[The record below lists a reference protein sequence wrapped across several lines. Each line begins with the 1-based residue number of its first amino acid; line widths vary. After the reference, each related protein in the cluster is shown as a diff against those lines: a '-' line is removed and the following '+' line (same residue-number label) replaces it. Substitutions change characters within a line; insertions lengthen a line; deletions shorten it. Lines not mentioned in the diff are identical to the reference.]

1 MKHNKLYRLAAL
13 PLAIQSSI
21 AFAGHISGSEFNIT
35 SQNTYDSQFRD
46 SSYFFSA
53 DEVNINFIDDQTIS
67 GNAGYLKLSTTNN
80 SNTENRILNFN
91 GVVTSGKRVSLNA
104 DSGIANGKPLIDVQ
118 VGSFGLI
125 NFSNL
130 NFNGNNTQ
138 SSAVR
143 IDDDNSKKSTSIVFD
158 QLSFDNVEF
167 ADFDGY
173 GVIQFD
179 EKNVTKGGNLTVK
192 KLSIKNSKFINND
205 IISDKTYSIS
215 NHGSL
220 FIIDAEASDFEN
232 LNISGNT
239 AERYL
244 FSLSSGVASLT
255 SSEISNNTSSYGI
268 LFDAQT
274 YTQNDSYENYGQLV
288 LSGLKVNYNEVT
300 GSYGILNIQ
309 KYNTVESSNNEF
321 NHNITAGN
329 GGALNV
335 SAAGGAAVGI
345 SGITD
350 FSDVGSVFKDNEA
363 EYGGALY
370 FSGINAKLTDSVI
383 SGNTANY
390 GSGIYFSSYAQYN
403 NLNLDLKNVSLTD
416 NKGSDGALY
425 LDLTNNEYPA
435 KGDVIFGVNIS
446 ADNKDIVWQGNCDE
460 NGDGS
465 DVVIRFNGSSDNAQA
480 NINLYSIN
488 GGSLTLSNGISTVRR
503 GKTEE
508 DKNSVIGTAD
518 IKIGHMD
525 DGTDVQDSKVILGGL
540 NSFDGPVTN
549 FTIYAGSLDLLESS
563 RLVWENEKTSDAST
577 GAFLA
582 KSGSVFNVHLNSV
595 SSDNVSDHAGL
606 APIDLGGNEF
616 TMEAGSNLNIS
627 INGVQS
633 LRSSSD
639 QGWLIVAANAEL
651 TQETDPKISFT
662 DKNWLYD
669 FSEGQKLQQGMT
681 ESNQIVSGTEENI
694 YIGYNISDNIHPDQ
708 DAVKLSNATSH
719 FAVSAIRSIS
729 NSVTNYYRP
738 KHANTFWVL
747 PQYIHDNRDTDDLGV
762 GFDAQLRAVTI
773 GNDLIFDNGYWGFG
787 IGYGD
792 GNIHSNGGIAYTNGD
807 IQSLWGIGYFKYKGE
822 SFNVFADVSY
832 LYQDADQ
839 EQNNVVGPL
848 YTNTTNDAVLV
859 NLGISKDFVLSKDD
873 LSQWILSPSLG
884 VEYIYLNQRDFDINL
899 DNGTTILHGDDNNMS
914 MFSIP
919 VEATLQY
926 DFADDD
932 LKHNFHLTLGAS
944 KNFGDKSMSGS
955 YTDLNGRNADK
966 WELIPV
972 DDYQG
977 KVGLGYTL
985 YSSKKDISIDLGV
998 NYVFSN
1004 SRELTD
1010 IVGAVTYNW

>member
-35 SQNTYDSQFRD
+35 SQNTYDSQFQD

-53 DEVNINFIDDQTIS
+53 DKVNINFIDDQTIS
-67 GNAGYLKLSTTNN
+67 GNAGYLKLSTANN

-104 DSGIANGKPLIDVQ
+104 DAGITKGDPLIDVQ
-118 VGSFGLI
+118 TGAFGSI
-125 NFSNL
+125 NFSDL
-130 NFNGNNTQ
+130 KFDGKSTS

-143 IDDDNSKKSTSIVFD
+143 VDDSESRGNVVFD

-167 ADFDGY
+167 VNFNGY
-173 GVIQFD
+173 AVIHFD
-179 EKNVTKGGNLTVK
+179 EENTSQGANLTTK
-192 KLSIKNSKFINND
+192 KLSIKNSIFKNNSN
-205 IISDKTYSIS
+205 ISADSYKIS
-215 NHGSL
+215 NSGSL
-220 FIIDAEASDFEN
+220 FMIDAEVSELEN
-232 LNISGNT
+232 LIISSNT

-244 FSLSSGVASLT
+244 FSLTSGVASLI
-255 SSEISNNTSSYGI
+255 SSEISQNISNNGM

-274 YTQNDSYENYGQLV
+274 YTQNDNYENYGQLV
-288 LSGLKVNYNEVT
+288 LSDLNVNNNQVN
-300 GSYGILNIQ
+300 GSYGTLNIE
-309 KYNTVESSNNEF
+309 KYNKVISADNLFS
-321 NHNITAGN
+321 HNITAGE
-329 GGALNV
+329 GGALRV
-335 SAAGGAAVGI
+335 SAAGGAAVGQ
-345 SGITD
+345 SNITD
-350 FSDVGSVFKDNEA
+350 FSDYGSSFTDNEA
-363 EYGGALY
+363 KNGGALY
-370 FSGINAKLTDSVI
+370 FSGINASLTNSII
-383 SGNTANY
+383 SGNKANY
-390 GSGIYFSSYAQYN
+390 GSGIYFSSYVQYN
-403 NLNLDLKNVSLTD
+403 DLELNLENVLLTN
-416 NKGSDGALY
+416 NKSSNGALY
-425 LDLTNNEYPA
+425 LDLTNNEY
-435 KGDVIFGVNIS
+435 GQDDVNFDVNI
-446 ADNKDIVWQGNCDE
+446 AANNKDIVWQGNCDE
-460 NGDGS
+460 NGEGS
-465 DVVIRFNGSSDNAQA
+465 DIVIRFKGNSSDATA
-480 NINLYSIN
+480 NINLYSSN
-488 GGSLTLSNGISTVRR
+488 GGSLQLSNGISTV
-503 GKTEE
+503 KSF
-508 DKNSVIGTAD
+508 DSAIGTAN
-518 IKIGHMD
+518 INIGNN
-525 DGTDVQDSKVILGGL
+525 TDAGAQDSKVILGGL

-651 TQETDPKISFT
+651 TQGTDPKISFT

-773 GNDLIFDNGYWGFG
+773 GNDFIFDNGYWGFG

-985 YSSKKDISIDLGV
+985 THLKKIFL
-998 NYVFSN
+998 
-1004 SRELTD
+1004 LT
-1010 IVGAVTYNW
+1010 

>member
-1 MKHNKLYRLAAL
+1 MKGKFFKLAAL
-13 PLAIQSSI
+13 PLAVQSSI
-21 AFAGHISGSEFNIT
+21 AFADSVIVID
-35 SQNTYDSQFRD
+35 SQNTYDTKFK
-46 SSYFFSA
+46 SSYSFS
-53 DEVNINFIDDQTIS
+53 DDKVDINFTDDQIIS
-67 GNAGYLKLSTTNN
+67 GNAGYLKLSTTSNP
-80 SNTENRILNFN
+80 NTENRILNFN
-91 GVVTSGKRVSLNA
+91 GEITSGEGVSLNA

-118 VGSFGLI
+118 VGSFGSI
-125 NFSNL
+125 NFSDL
-130 NFNGNNTQ
+130 KFDGKSTS

-143 IDDDNSKKSTSIVFD
+143 VDDSESRGNVVFD

-167 ADFDGY
+167 VNFNGY
-173 GVIQFD
+173 AVIHFD
-179 EKNVTKGGNLTVK
+179 EENTSQGANLTTK
-192 KLSIKNSKFINND
+192 KLSIKNSIFKNNSN
-205 IISDKTYSIS
+205 ISADSYKIS
-215 NHGSL
+215 NSGSL
-220 FIIDAEASDFEN
+220 FMIDSEVSELYNLDISEN
-232 LNISGNT
+232 KT
-239 AERYL
+239 DRYL
-244 FSLSSGVASLT
+244 FSLNSSAARFTKSKI
-255 SSEISNNTSSYGI
+255 SENVSTYGIVFNIETDTNNTAYDDYG
-268 LFDAQT
+268 
-274 YTQNDSYENYGQLV
+274 ELV
-288 LSGLKVNYNEVT
+288 LSDLIVT
-300 GSYGILNIQ
+300 GNKAEASNRGTFSIQ
-309 KYNTVESSNNEF
+309 EYLRVSSSGNLFEGNEA
-321 NHNITAGN
+321 TL
-329 GGALNV
+329 GGALQV
-335 SAAGGAAVGI
+335 TATGGAAVGL
-345 SGITD
+345 SNSTD
-350 FSDVGSVFKDNEA
+350 FSDYGSTFSSNTAK
-363 EYGGALY
+363 YGGALY
-370 FSGINAKLTDSVI
+370 FSGVNAALTGSVI

-390 GSGIYFSSYAQYN
+390 GSGIYFSSHAQFN
-403 NLNLDLKNVSLTD
+403 NLKLDLKNVSLTD

-425 LDLTNNEYPA
+425 LDLTNNDSPA

-446 ADNKDIVWQGNCDE
+446 ADKEEIVWQGNCDE

-465 DVVIRFNGSSDNAQA
+465 DVVIRFNGSSDDAQA
-480 NINLYSIN
+480 NINLYSAN
-488 GGSLTLSNGISTVRR
+488 GGSLKLSNGISTVRR
-503 GKTEE
+503 RGMTEE

-525 DGTDVQDSKVILGGL
+525 NDTDDGADVQDSKVILGGE

-595 SSDNVSDHAGL
+595 SSDNVSEHAGL
-606 APIDLGGNEF
+606 APIDLGGNDF
-616 TMEAGSNLNIS
+616 TMDAGSNLNIS

-633 LRSSSD
+633 LRNSAD
-639 QGWLIVAANAEL
+639 QGWLIVAANAHL
-651 TQETDPKISFT
+651 TEGTDPKISFN
-662 DKNWLYD
+662 DQNWLYD

-681 ESNQIVSGTEENI
+681 DSSQTVLGTEDNI
-694 YIGYNISDNIHPDQ
+694 YIGYGFSQDIHPDQ

-762 GFDAQLRAVTI
+762 GFDAQLRAITI
-773 GNDLIFDNGYWGFG
+773 GNDFIFDNGYWGFG

-1010 IVGAVTYNW
+1010 IVGTVTYNW